1 MKKAHKEWKQRVA
14 LCAGLALLSFCNAA
28 PRARAQNF
36 KATKVPSPPPQDL
49 STAVRDVLASE
60 ALRVTGPNGVQC
72 DLWLRQA
79 VPVAAGAKQDQE
91 IAFWQIAEGT
101 LIGAIRFPDNILD
114 YRGQPIR
121 AGVYTLRYALIPE
134 DGNHSGV
141 APPQRDFLLLGP
153 AADDTSPN
161 TITRDE
167 TLEMSRKVTR
177 TRHPTIWSLAPSKA
191 NAAALPG
198 MTHQDDPDCWYLNF
212 SLVFEGSR
220 VTPAAL
226 VVYGHVQS

>member
-1 MKKAHKEWKQRVA
+1 MIP
-14 LCAGLALLSFCNAA
+14 CAGLALLFLCSVA
-28 PRARAQNF
+28 PPAGAQNF
-36 KATKVPSPPPQDL
+36 KATKVPSQPPQNL
-49 STAVRDVLASE
+49 SAAVRGVLASE
-60 ALRVTGPNGVQC
+60 ALRVTGPHGVQC

-79 VPVAAGAKQDQE
+79 VPIAAGAKEDQK

-114 YRGQPIR
+114 YRGQPIP

-134 DGNHSGV
+134 DGDHSGV
-141 APPQRDFLLLGP
+141 APPQRDFLLLGH

-167 TLEMSRKVTR
+167 TLDMSRKVTH
-177 TRHPTIWSLAPSKA
+177 TRHPTVWSLAPSKA
-191 NAAALPG
+191 NAATLPG
-198 MTHQDDPDCWYLNF
+198 MTHQDDPDCWSLNF

>member
-1 MKKAHKEWKQRVA
+1 MKNLRKGWKRRVTH
-14 LCAGLALLSFCNAA
+14 CVGLALLSFCSAA
-28 PRARAQNF
+28 PRARAQSF
-36 KATKVPSPPPQDL
+36 RAAKVTSPPPQVL
-49 STAVRDVLASE
+49 SAAVRDVLARE
-60 ALRVTGPNGVQC
+60 ALRVTGPSGVQC
-72 DLWLRQA
+72 DFWLRQA
-79 VPVAAGAKQDQE
+79 IPVAAGAKQDQE

-101 LIGAIRFPDNILD
+101 LIGAIRFPDNVLD
-114 YRGQPIR
+114 YRGQPIG
-121 AGVYTLRYALIPE
+121 AGVYTLRYALIPV
-134 DGNHSGV
+134 DGSHQGV

-153 AADDTSPN
+153 ATDDTSPN

-177 TRHPTIWSLAPSKA
+177 TRHPTVWSLAPSKA
-191 NAAALPG
+191 NAATLPG

-226 VVYGHVQS
+226 VVYGNVQS

>member
-1 MKKAHKEWKQRVA
+1 MKNPHQEWKPRVI
-14 LCAGLALLSFCNAA
+14 LFAGLALLFFCGVA
-28 PRARAQNF
+28 PQARAQNF

-49 STAVRDVLASE
+49 SPAVRDVLASE
-60 ALRVTGPNGVQC
+60 ALRVTGSNGVQC

-101 LIGAIRFPDNILD
+101 LIGAIRFPDNVLD

-134 DGNHSGV
+134 DGNHMGA

-153 AADDTSPN
+153 AAEDTSPSAF
-161 TITRDE
+161 TRDE
-167 TLEMSRKVTR
+167 TLDMSRKVTH
-177 TRHPTIWSLAPSKA
+177 TRHPTVWSLAPSKA

-198 MTHQDDPDCWYLNF
+198 MTHQDDPDCWSLNF

-226 VVYGHVQS
+226 VVYGHVRS

>member
-1 MKKAHKEWKQRVA
+1 MKNLRKEWKQRMT
-14 LCAGLALLSFCNAA
+14 LCAGMALISLCSVA
-28 PRARAQNF
+28 PQARAQNF
-36 KATKVPSPPPQDL
+36 KATKVPSQPPQNL
-49 STAVRDVLASE
+49 SAAVRGVLTSE

-72 DLWLRQA
+72 DVWLRQA
-79 VPVAAGAKQDQE
+79 VPLAAGSKQEQE

-101 LIGAIRFPDNILD
+101 LIGVIRFPDNILD
-114 YRGQPIR
+114 YRGQPIP

-134 DGNHSGV
+134 DGDHSGV

-167 TLEMSRKVTR
+167 TLDMSRKVTH
-177 TRHPTIWSLAPSKA
+177 TRHPTVWSLAPSKA
-191 NAAALPG
+191 DAAALPG
-198 MTHQDDPDCWYLNF
+198 MTHQDDPDCWFLNF

>member
-1 MKKAHKEWKQRVA
+1 MKILHQERKRRVI
-14 LCAGLALLSFCNAA
+14 LCAGLALLSVCSVA
-28 PRARAQNF
+28 PRARTQNF

-49 STAVRDVLASE
+49 SAAVRDVLASE
-60 ALRVTGPNGVQC
+60 ALRVTGTSGVQC

-101 LIGAIRFPDNILD
+101 LIGAIRFPDNVLD

-121 AGVYTLRYALIPE
+121 AGVYTLRYALIPD
-134 DGNHSGV
+134 DGNHLGV

-153 AADDTSPN
+153 AGDDTSPN
-161 TITRDE
+161 TFTRDE
-167 TLEMSRKVTR
+167 TLDMSRKVTH

-191 NAAALPG
+191 NPAALPG
-198 MTHQDDPDCWYLNF
+198 ITHQDDPDCWYLNF
-212 SLVFEGSR
+212 SLVVEGSR
-220 VTPAAL
+220 GTPAAL